1 MVDLA
6 RDLSLQVAQMVG
18 ESDELA
24 AIARQVAADAAGDA
38 ARHSRSGSF
47 AGAFRVEDH
56 PGRRGVNEPTVVNDD
71 PEASHIE
78 LGHYAVNP
86 HTGQTTDQWVKGLH
100 ILRNAASK
108 NGGYTS

>member
-18 ESDELA
+18 DSDELA
-24 AIARQVAADAAGDA
+24 AIAQQVASEAAADAST
-38 ARHSRSGSF
+38 HSRSGSF
-47 AGAFRVEDH
+47 AGAFRVEKQ
-56 PGRRGVNEPTVVNDD
+56 PGRRGVTEPTVVNDD

-100 ILRNAASK
+100 ILRNAAAK
-108 NGGYTS
+108 NGGYS